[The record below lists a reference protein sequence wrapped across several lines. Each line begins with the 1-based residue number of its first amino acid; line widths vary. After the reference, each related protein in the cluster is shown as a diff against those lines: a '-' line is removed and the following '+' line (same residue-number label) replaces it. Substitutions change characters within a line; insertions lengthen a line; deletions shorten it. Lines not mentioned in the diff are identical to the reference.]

1 MSRLEERIKGE
12 LRELLP
18 PTICF
23 FVAFRT
29 ITMSRAP
36 MFREYGVKCSPPP
49 PAQPSEL
56 CWSRRWWI
64 ADQLPMVNRFP
75 DKPLIYRIE
84 PATLIGGH
92 GEGGVPRRL
101 PPVSRYLVR
110 RSRYV
115 GTIQAS
121 AILHRLGSGG

>member
-1 MSRLEERIKGE
+1 VSRLEERIKGE

-56 CWSRRWWI
+56 RWSRRWWI
-64 ADQLPMVNRFP
+64 ADQLPTVNRFP
-75 DKPLIYRIE
+75 DKPPSTVSSPLLSSVNMARVVYR
-84 PATLIGGH
+84 A
-92 GEGGVPRRL
+92 VFPR
-101 PPVSRYLVR
+101 
-110 RSRYV
+110 
-115 GTIQAS
+115 
-121 AILHRLGSGG
+121 LHDIS